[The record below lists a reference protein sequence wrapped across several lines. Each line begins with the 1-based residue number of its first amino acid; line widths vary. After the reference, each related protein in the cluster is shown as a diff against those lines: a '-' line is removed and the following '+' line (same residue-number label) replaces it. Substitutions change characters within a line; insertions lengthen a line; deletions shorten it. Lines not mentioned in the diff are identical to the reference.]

1 MNFAVYHVFS
11 SQLYKESEYQS
22 AEIRLITATFFRQS
36 SMSNI
41 WQHLLCMSVL
51 CSAACSKNCDFCY
64 VPIISSLVRQINEYF
79 SSHYIPLLPIAV

>member
-51 CSAACSKNCDFCY
+51 CSPAACSKNCDLLCTHNI
-64 VPIISSLVRQINEYF
+64 IISKTDQ
-79 SSHYIPLLPIAV
+79 